1 MLLYGDICPAKEFR
15 CLMRSSS
22 LFVSAPYVLSLEFRA
37 ISACIAHNV
46 VEFVLLGFVVV
57 AMVPLKAEC
66 TQRGLNP

>member
-1 MLLYGDICPAKEFR
+1 MFNAQQQSFRVGAICF
-15 CLMRSSS
+15 
-22 LFVSAPYVLSLEFRA
+22 EFRA

-46 VEFVLLGFVVV
+46 VEFVLLGFGVV

>member
-1 MLLYGDICPAKEFR
+1 M
-15 CLMRSSS
+15 
-22 LFVSAPYVLSLEFRA
+22 SAPYVLSLEFRA